1 MSAPLASLFLPVQ
14 QSARALWFDPTPFD
28 PLVVDPHHEPI
39 FAEVVMSLGY
49 PRVGVLPPVP
59 DGALVGRVLAADEP
73 LPSRPVVW
81 AQAAGR
87 KRRRR

>member
-1 MSAPLASLFLPVQ
+1 MTPPIASLFLPNQ
-14 QSARALWFDPTPFD
+14 HPARTSAWLPFD
-28 PLVVDPHHEPI
+28 PLVMDPHHEPI